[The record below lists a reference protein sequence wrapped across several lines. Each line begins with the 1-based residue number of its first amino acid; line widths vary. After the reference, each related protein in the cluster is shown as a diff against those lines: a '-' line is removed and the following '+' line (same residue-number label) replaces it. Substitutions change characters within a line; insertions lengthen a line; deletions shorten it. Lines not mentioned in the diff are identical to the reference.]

1 MNWMRTILDGFAMA
15 AYFNLFAAAVA
26 LYNPRLM
33 FPSYPACHYQECAG
47 TALKSGE
54 SLLLAMDLF
63 WGASAPL
70 ALRGS
75 QYGGRGHSW
84 VLADGADRIY
94 PVDDDKPVRPVFS
107 GYLSHPEKGETPFCN
122 SWYGRAPW
130 LWVQSVDEKLRIAGA
145 SVAMAIAPV
154 SLDGGG
160 AGRDR
165 SIVDEIINIEEIM

>member
-33 FPSYPACHYQECAG
+33 FPSYPPAIIKNAPE

-63 WGASAPL
+63 WGTSAPL

-75 QYGGRGHSW
+75 QHWWKAAPMGFGRW
-84 VLADGADRIY
+84 R
-94 PVDDDKPVRPVFS
+94 
-107 GYLSHPEKGETPFCN
+107 
-122 SWYGRAPW
+122 
-130 LWVQSVDEKLRIAGA
+130 
-145 SVAMAIAPV
+145 
-154 SLDGGG
+154 
-160 AGRDR
+160 
-165 SIVDEIINIEEIM
+165 

>member
-15 AYFNLFAAAVA
+15 AYFNFGTVQSPTDVPQL
-26 LYNPRLM
+26 
-33 FPSYPACHYQECAG
+33 PARYYQECAG

-63 WGASAPL
+63 WGTSAPL

-75 QYGGRGHSW
+75 QHGGRRHPW
-84 VLADGADRIY
+84 VLADGADRIQ

-107 GYLSHPEKGETPFCN
+107 GYLSHTEKGETPFCN

-145 SVAMAIAPV
+145 SVAMAIDPV
-154 SLDGGG
+154 SPDGGG